1 MNRRGII
8 TGLALWLAAS
18 LAAFHMDACSASS
31 GAVDRWQVL
40 SEATGGHPTSFN
52 SLVFFDELNG
62 LGLTA
67 LALVNTNDGGR
78 NWTPVLESAG
88 TRGFYAMWFSD
99 QQRGWILGTERMSA
113 ASGVSSSTQ
122 KSKPL
127 MLKTNDGGTTWL
139 TVNLND
145 LSSFAGANFTL
156 FSSMCVDPSGK
167 AWIVGDAGI
176 VEGTIE
182 SDKLRTISF
191 TGSSRALN
199 SVACDKAQQVWA
211 VGDGG
216 LIMRYQAQQWR
227 TTPYA
232 DVGSYFLRVKIVGPE
247 VWLAGGTSRN
257 GQAGNRGL
265 LLSSRNG
272 QDWEDRTPSASETLY
287 DLELKG
293 SEGWVVGAGGGIY
306 HTGNGGLSWA
316 KVRSPTNNDL
326 LAIFFRDEREGWIG
340 GDKLIVLGLNSNLLA
355 TPRTARSWR
364 LL

>member
-1 MNRRGII
+1 MHRRGTI

-18 LAAFHMDACSASS
+18 LAAFHVPACSVSSS
-31 GAVDRWQVL
+31 GDRVGRWQVL
-40 SEATGGHPTSFN
+40 SEATGSHATSFN

-62 LGLTA
+62 FGLTA
-67 LALVNTNDGGR
+67 LALVGTTDGGR
-78 NWTPVLESAG
+78 NWTPVLESGG
-88 TRGFYAMWFSD
+88 TRGFNAMWFSD

-113 ASGVSSSTQ
+113 ASGASSSMQ
-122 KSKPL
+122 KAKPL
-127 MLKTNDGGTTWL
+127 VLKTNDGGTTWL

-145 LSSFAGANFTL
+145 LSSFAGASFTL
-156 FSSMCVDPSGK
+156 FSNMCVDPSGK

-216 LIMRYQAQQWR
+216 LIMRYQGQQWR
-227 TTPYA
+227 STAYA
-232 DVGSYFLRVKIVGPE
+232 DVGSYFMRVKIVGPE
-247 VWLAGGTSRN
+247 VWLVGGTSRN

-293 SEGWVVGAGGGIY
+293 SEGWAVGAGGGIY

-340 GDKLIVLGLNSNLLA
+340 GDKLIVLGLKQQLAHYSANSM
-355 TPRTARSWR
+355 
-364 LL
+364 